1 MTPLLLKSVG
11 DFFLSS
17 FKLSIRSLI
26 SSGSLKFFD
35 TSMIVLYLFFLFLDS
50 KTNTIKTMIAGRD
63 TAIIGISIPKE
74 LEISKDDIG
83 DKTSI
88 SIEFVIS
95 VII

>member
-1 MTPLLLKSVG
+1 
-11 DFFLSS
+11 
-17 FKLSIRSLI
+17 
-26 SSGSLKFFD
+26 
-35 TSMIVLYLFFLFLDS
+35 
-50 KTNTIKTMIAGRD
+50 MIAGRD